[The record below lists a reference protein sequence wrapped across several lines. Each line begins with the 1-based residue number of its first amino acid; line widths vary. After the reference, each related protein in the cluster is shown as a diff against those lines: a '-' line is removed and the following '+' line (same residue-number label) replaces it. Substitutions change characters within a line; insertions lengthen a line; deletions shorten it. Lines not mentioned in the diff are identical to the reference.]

1 MARCGLRLGHPAQ
14 LRSGRTFDS
23 VELKTDQRTPDAGR
37 LAIVRCDFHAKSLA
51 MLESAVG
58 AVGYVIRKLNQVRE
72 SGDTS
77 QSRFEAIEI
86 IEAVIL
92 ALVAVATA
100 WSGYQAAQWAGKRA
114 ENYAEASRLRVT
126 AEGLATLAGQER
138 IYDSD
143 TFNSWLAA
151 KLDGKQKAAEFFE
164 RRFRDEYRPA
174 FTAWSRTDPFNNAQA
189 PPGPIFMPEY
199 HNAKHEQFLG
209 LNKKAAEVA
218 DQGTKS
224 GETGDQY
231 VRITV
236 LLATVLLITA
246 IGQRFYFKT
255 VRVVFMILACALL
268 CLPLLQLLMLPRI

>member
-1 MARCGLRLGHPAQ
+1 
-14 LRSGRTFDS
+14 
-23 VELKTDQRTPDAGR
+23 
-37 LAIVRCDFHAKSLA
+37 
-51 MLESAVG
+51 MLESEGG
-58 AVGYVIRKLNQVRE
+58 AVSYVIRKLNEMRE
-72 SGDTS
+72 SGHTP

-86 IEAVIL
+86 IEALIL

-114 ENYAEASRLRVT
+114 EQYAEATQLRIT
-126 AEGLATLAGQER
+126 GEGLVTLAGQER

-151 KLDGKQKAAEFFE
+151 KLDGKQEAAEFLE

-174 FTAWSRTDPFNNAQA
+174 FAAWMGTDPFKNAQA

-199 HNAKHEQFLG
+199 HNAKHEQFLS
-209 LNKKAAEVA
+209 LNKQASEMAE
-218 DQGTKS
+218 QGTKS
-224 GETGDQY
+224 GETGDYY

-246 IGQRFYFKT
+246 IGQRFHFKA
-255 VRVVFMILACALL
+255 VRVVFMILAGLML
-268 CLPLLQLLMLPRI
+268 CLPLARLLMLPRI

>member
-1 MARCGLRLGHPAQ
+1 
-14 LRSGRTFDS
+14 
-23 VELKTDQRTPDAGR
+23 V
-37 LAIVRCDFHAKSLA
+37 
-51 MLESAVG
+51 
-58 AVGYVIRKLNQVRE
+58 
-72 SGDTS
+72 
-77 QSRFEAIEI
+77 IEI

-114 ENYAEASRLRVT
+114 EDYAKASRLRVT
-126 AEGLATLAGQER
+126 TEGLATVAGQER

-151 KLDGKQKAAEFFE
+151 KLDGKEKAAEFLE
-164 RRFRDEYRPA
+164 RRFREEYRPA
-174 FTAWSRTDPFNNAQA
+174 FTAWMKTDPFNNAQA
-189 PPGPIFMPEY
+189 PAGPIFMSEY
-199 HNAKHEQFLG
+199 HDAKHEQFLD
-209 LNKKAAEVA
+209 LNKQAAKVA

-246 IGQRFYFKT
+246 IGQRF
-255 VRVVFMILACALL
+255 RVKVARIIFMILAWLLL
-268 CLPLLQLLMLPRI
+268 CLPL

>member
-1 MARCGLRLGHPAQ
+1 
-14 LRSGRTFDS
+14 
-23 VELKTDQRTPDAGR
+23 
-37 LAIVRCDFHAKSLA
+37 

-77 QSRFEAIEI
+77 QARFEMIEI
-86 IEAVIL
+86 IDALIL

-100 WSGYQAAQWAGKRA
+100 WSGYQAAEWAGKRA
-114 ENYAEASRLRVT
+114 ELYAKANRLRVS

-151 KLDGKQKAAEFFE
+151 KLDGKAQTAEFFE

-174 FTAWSRTDPFNNAQA
+174 FAAWMSTDPFKNAQA

-199 HNAKHEQFLG
+199 HM
-209 LNKKAAEVA
+209 A
-218 DQGTKS
+218 DHGTKS

-246 IGQRFYFKT
+246 IGQRFRFKS
-255 VRVVFMILACALL
+255 VRVVFMILAFLLL
-268 CLPLLQLLMLPRI
+268 CLPLWQLLVLPRM

>member
-1 MARCGLRLGHPAQ
+1 
-14 LRSGRTFDS
+14 
-23 VELKTDQRTPDAGR
+23 
-37 LAIVRCDFHAKSLA
+37 
-51 MLESAVG
+51 MLESVG
-58 AVGYVIRKLNQVRE
+58 PLGDVIRKLNQVRE
-72 SGDTS
+72 SSDTS
-77 QSRFEAIEI
+77 QARLEVVEL
-86 IEAVIL
+86 IEALIL

-114 ENYAEASRLRVT
+114 EEYAQANRLRVS

-151 KLDGKQKAAEFFE
+151 KLDSKKEAAEFFE
-164 RRFRDEYRPA
+164 RRFRDEYRTA
-174 FTAWSRTDPFNNAQA
+174 FTAWIGTDPFTNAQA

-209 LNKKAAEVA
+209 LNKQAADVA
-218 DQGTKS
+218 DRGTKS

-246 IGQRFYFKT
+246 IGQRFRFKS
-255 VRVVFMILACALL
+255 VRVAFMILAFLLL
-268 CLPLLQLLMLPRI
+268 CVPLWQLLVLLPRI

>member
-1 MARCGLRLGHPAQ
+1 M
-14 LRSGRTFDS
+14 F
-23 VELKTDQRTPDAGR
+23 
-37 LAIVRCDFHAKSLA
+37 
-51 MLESAVG
+51 ESD
-58 AVGYVIRKLNQVRE
+58 K
-72 SGDTS
+72 S
-77 QSRFEAIEI
+77 QSRSEVIEI
-86 IEAVIL
+86 IEALIL

-100 WSGYQAAQWAGKRA
+100 WSGYQAAAWAGKRA
-114 ENYAEASRLRVT
+114 QEYAKANSIRVT

-143 TFNSWLAA
+143 TFDSWLAA
-151 KLDGKQKAAEFFE
+151 KLDGKAEAAAFFE

-174 FTAWSRTDPFNNAQA
+174 FASWLKTDPFNNAQA
-189 PPGPIFMPEY
+189 PAGPIFMSEY

-209 LNKKAAEVA
+209 LTKQAADMA

-246 IGQRFYFKT
+246 IGQRFRFKS
-255 VRVVFMILACALL
+255 VRVLFMILAWLLL
-268 CLPLLQLLMLPRI
+268 CIPLWQLLMLPRI

>member
-1 MARCGLRLGHPAQ
+1 
-14 LRSGRTFDS
+14 
-23 VELKTDQRTPDAGR
+23 
-37 LAIVRCDFHAKSLA
+37 

-72 SGDTS
+72 NDHSS

-86 IEAVIL
+86 IEALIL

-100 WSGYQAAQWAGKRA
+100 WSGYQAAKWAGNRA
-114 ENYAEASRLRVT
+114 EQYAKASRLRVT

-151 KLDGKQKAAEFFE
+151 KLDGKEKATEFFQ

-174 FTAWSRTDPFNNAQA
+174 FAAWLSTDPFNNAQA
-189 PPGPIFMPEY
+189 PPGPIFMPDY

-209 LNKKAAEVA
+209 LSKQAAVVA

-246 IGQRFYFKT
+246 IGQRFHFKA
-255 VRVVFMILACALL
+255 VRVVFMILAWLLL
-268 CLPLLQLLMLPRI
+268 CLPLWQLLTLPRI

>member
-1 MARCGLRLGHPAQ
+1 MINRVFG
-14 LRSGRTFDS
+14 
-23 VELKTDQRTPDAGR
+23 KTKEP
-37 LAIVRCDFHAKSLA
+37 
-51 MLESAVG
+51 
-58 AVGYVIRKLNQVRE
+58 RE
-72 SGDTS
+72 TSDTS

-86 IEAVIL
+86 IEALIL

-100 WSGYQAAQWAGKRA
+100 WSGYQAASWAGKRA
-114 ENYAEASRLRVT
+114 EEYAKANRLRVA
-126 AEGLATLAGQER
+126 AEGFATLAGQER

-151 KLDGKQKAAEFFE
+151 KLDGKEKAAEFFE
-164 RRFRDEYRPA
+164 RRFRDEYRLA
-174 FTAWSRTDPFNNAQA
+174 FTAWSSTDPFNNAQA

-209 LNKKAAEVA
+209 LNKQAAEIA

-246 IGQRFYFKT
+246 IGQRFRFKA
-255 VRVVFMILACALL
+255 VRVAFMILACLLL

>member
-1 MARCGLRLGHPAQ
+1 
-14 LRSGRTFDS
+14 
-23 VELKTDQRTPDAGR
+23 
-37 LAIVRCDFHAKSLA
+37 
-51 MLESAVG
+51 MLESVG

-72 SGDTS
+72 NVPSS

-100 WSGYQAAQWAGKRA
+100 WSGYQAARWAGMRA

-151 KLDGKQKAAEFFE
+151 KLDGKAEAAEFFE

-174 FTAWSRTDPFNNAQA
+174 FTAWLSTDPFNNAQA
-189 PPGPIFMPEY
+189 PPGPIFMPDY

-209 LNKKAAEVA
+209 LNKKSAEVA
-218 DQGTKS
+218 EQGTKS

-246 IGQRFYFKT
+246 IGQRFHFRA
-255 VRVVFMILACALL
+255 VRVVFMILACLL
-268 CLPLLQLLMLPRI
+268 LSLPLWQLLVLPRI

>member
-1 MARCGLRLGHPAQ
+1 
-14 LRSGRTFDS
+14 
-23 VELKTDQRTPDAGR
+23 
-37 LAIVRCDFHAKSLA
+37 

-77 QSRFEAIEI
+77 QSRVEVIEI
-86 IEAVIL
+86 IEAAIL

-100 WSGYQAAQWAGKRA
+100 WSGYQAAKWAGNRA
-114 ENYAEASRLRVT
+114 EQYAEASRLRVT

-151 KLDGKQKAAEFFE
+151 KLDGKSQTSEFFE
-164 RRFRDEYRPA
+164 RRFRDEYRSA
-174 FTAWSRTDPFNNAQA
+174 FAAWMKTDPFNNAQA
-189 PPGPIFMPEY
+189 PPGPIFMREY
-199 HNAKHEQFLG
+199 HNANHEQFLG
-209 LNKKAAEVA
+209 LNKQAVEMAE
-218 DQGTKS
+218 QGTKS
-224 GETGDQY
+224 GETGDNY

-246 IGQRFYFKT
+246 IGQRFHFKA
-255 VRVVFMILACALL
+255 VRVVFMVLAFLLL
-268 CLPLLQLLMLPRI
+268 CLPLLRLLMLPRI

>member
-1 MARCGLRLGHPAQ
+1 
-14 LRSGRTFDS
+14 
-23 VELKTDQRTPDAGR
+23 
-37 LAIVRCDFHAKSLA
+37 VR
-51 MLESAVG
+51 
-58 AVGYVIRKLNQVRE
+58 N

-77 QSRFEAIEI
+77 QDRFEAIEI
-86 IEAVIL
+86 IEALIL

-100 WSGYQAAQWAGKRA
+100 WSGYQAAAWAGNRA
-114 ENYAEASRLRVT
+114 ETYADATRLRIT
-126 AEGLATLAGQER
+126 AEGHVTLAGQER
-138 IYDSD
+138 IYDTD

-151 KLDGKQKAAEFFE
+151 KLDGKAQAAEFFE

-174 FTAWSRTDPFNNAQA
+174 FAAWMKTDPFNNAQA

-199 HNAKHEQFLG
+199 HNAKHEQFLALG
-209 LNKKAAEVA
+209 KQAAEMT

-246 IGQRFYFKT
+246 IGQRFRFKS
-255 VRVVFMILACALL
+255 VRIVFMILAWLLL
-268 CLPLLQLLMLPRI
+268 CLPLWQLLLLPRI

>member
-1 MARCGLRLGHPAQ
+1 
-14 LRSGRTFDS
+14 
-23 VELKTDQRTPDAGR
+23 
-37 LAIVRCDFHAKSLA
+37 
-51 MLESAVG
+51 MLESVG
-58 AVGYVIRKLNQVRE
+58 PVGYVIRKLNQMRE
-72 SGDTS
+72 NVSSS

-86 IEAVIL
+86 IEALIL

-100 WSGYQAAQWAGKRA
+100 WSGYQAAQWAGQRA
-114 ENYAEASRLRVT
+114 EEYAKANRLRVT

-151 KLDGKQKAAEFFE
+151 KIDGKAQTAEFFE

-174 FTAWSRTDPFNNAQA
+174 FAAWMSTDPFSNAQA
-189 PPGPIFMPEY
+189 LPGPIFMPEY

-209 LNKKAAEVA
+209 LTKQAIEMT

-246 IGQRFYFKT
+246 IGQRFRFKA
-255 VRVVFMILACALL
+255 VRVVFMVLAFFLL
-268 CLPLLQLLMLPRI
+268 CLPLVRLLMLPRI

>member
-1 MARCGLRLGHPAQ
+1 MRG
-14 LRSGRTFDS
+14 
-23 VELKTDQRTPDAGR
+23 
-37 LAIVRCDFHAKSLA
+37 
-51 MLESAVG
+51 
-58 AVGYVIRKLNQVRE
+58 
-72 SGDTS
+72 SGDKS

-86 IEAVIL
+86 IEALIL

-114 ENYAEASRLRVT
+114 ADYAKANRLRVD
-126 AEGLATLAGQER
+126 AEGLATLAGQQR

-143 TFNSWLAA
+143 TFNSWLTAR
-151 KLDGKQKAAEFFE
+151 LDGKAEAANFFE
-164 RRFRDEYRPA
+164 RRFRDEYRIA
-174 FTAWSRTDPFNNAQA
+174 FAAWMKTDPFNSAQA

-199 HNAKHEQFLG
+199 HNAKHEQFLS
-209 LNKKAAEVA
+209 LTKQAAEIA

-246 IGQRFYFKT
+246 IGQRFRFKS
-255 VRVVFMILACALL
+255 VRVVFMILAWLLL
-268 CLPLLQLLMLPRI
+268 CLPFWQLLHLPRI

>member
-1 MARCGLRLGHPAQ
+1 
-14 LRSGRTFDS
+14 
-23 VELKTDQRTPDAGR
+23 
-37 LAIVRCDFHAKSLA
+37 
-51 MLESAVG
+51 MLESLG
-58 AVGYVIRKLNQVRE
+58 PLGYVTRKLSEMRE

-77 QSRFEAIEI
+77 QARFEAIEI
-86 IEAVIL
+86 IEALIL

-114 ENYAEASRLRVT
+114 EQYAEATRLRVT
-126 AEGLATLAGQER
+126 AEGLVTLAGQER

-151 KLDGKQKAAEFFE
+151 KLDGKKEAAEFFE

-174 FTAWSRTDPFNNAQA
+174 FAAWISADPFKNAQA

-199 HNAKHEQFLG
+199 HNAKHEQFLS
-209 LNKKAAEVA
+209 LNKQAVEIA
-218 DQGTKS
+218 DRGTKS

-236 LLATVLLITA
+236 LLATVLLFTA
-246 IGQRFYFKT
+246 IGQRFRFKA
-255 VRVVFMILACALL
+255 VRIVFMILAFLLL
-268 CLPLLQLLMLPRI
+268 CLPLWHLLVLPRI

>member
-1 MARCGLRLGHPAQ
+1 
-14 LRSGRTFDS
+14 
-23 VELKTDQRTPDAGR
+23 
-37 LAIVRCDFHAKSLA
+37 
-51 MLESAVG
+51 MLEPSVG
-58 AVGYVIRKLNQVRE
+58 AVGYVIRKLNQVRGNI
-72 SGDTS
+72 SPS

-100 WSGYQAAQWAGKRA
+100 WSGYQAAQWAGRRA
-114 ENYAEASRLRVT
+114 EQYAEASRLRVT

-151 KLDGKQKAAEFFE
+151 KLDGKAEAAEFFE
-164 RRFRDEYRPA
+164 RRFRDEYRLA
-174 FTAWSRTDPFNNAQA
+174 FTAWMSTDPFNNVQA

-199 HNAKHEQFLG
+199 HNAKHEQFLS
-209 LNKKAAEVA
+209 LNKKAADVT

-224 GETGDQY
+224 GETGDEY

-246 IGQRFYFKT
+246 IGQRFRF
-255 VRVVFMILACALL
+255 RVVRIVFMFLAWILL
-268 CLPLLQLLMLPRI
+268 CLPLWQLLSLPRI

>member
-1 MARCGLRLGHPAQ
+1 
-14 LRSGRTFDS
+14 
-23 VELKTDQRTPDAGR
+23 
-37 LAIVRCDFHAKSLA
+37 

-58 AVGYVIRKLNQVRE
+58 AVGYVIRKLNQVRKN
-72 SGDTS
+72 DIPS
-77 QSRFEAIEI
+77 QSRFETIEI
-86 IEAVIL
+86 LEAVIL

-100 WSGYQAAQWAGKRA
+100 WSGYQAAQWAGRRA

-151 KLDGKQKAAEFFE
+151 KMDDKEKAAEFFE

-174 FTAWSRTDPFNNAQA
+174 FTAWLRTDPFNNAQA
-189 PPGPIFMPEY
+189 PPGPIFMPDDY
-199 HNAKHEQFLG
+199 NAKHEQFLG
-209 LNKKAAEVA
+209 LSKKATEVA
-218 DQGTKS
+218 EQGTKS

-246 IGQRFYFKT
+246 IGQRFHFKT
-255 VRVVFMILACALL
+255 VRLVFMVLACLLL